1 MLRSTRKRLHLF
13 FRPKNALLQFY
24 VQPDH
29 KINETLGARRPCVA
43 EVRLSVADSDPDCL
57 PGRSGRAKAALI
69 SAPGGVAGAAPPL
82 LLRCGIFKLAIRRM
96 AMHCD
101 FMNWGNEIVTLE
113 AVPTRVGDGWRIL
126 IEWVSGR
133 IQYIS
138 WFDTLQDAE
147 DWIENNARSWVSS
160 ARNRL

>member
-1 MLRSTRKRLHLF
+1 
-13 FRPKNALLQFY
+13 
-24 VQPDH
+24 
-29 KINETLGARRPCVA
+29 
-43 EVRLSVADSDPDCL
+43 
-57 PGRSGRAKAALI
+57 
-69 SAPGGVAGAAPPL
+69 
-82 LLRCGIFKLAIRRM
+82 M

-133 IQYIS
+133 IQYIIS

>member
-1 MLRSTRKRLHLF
+1 MRVPPRHYSFDVLSRHSQLAGW
-13 FRPKNALLQFY
+13 PAL
-24 VQPDH
+24 P
-29 KINETLGARRPCVA
+29 R
-43 EVRLSVADSDPDCL
+43 
-57 PGRSGRAKAALI
+57 
-69 SAPGGVAGAAPPL
+69 PL

-113 AVPTRVGDGWRIL
+113 AVPARVGDGWRIL
-126 IEWVSGR
+126 IELVSGR
-133 IQYIS
+133 IQYVS
-138 WFDTLQDAE
+138 WFDTLRDAE

>member
-1 MLRSTRKRLHLF
+1 MPTLNCLASLRM
-13 FRPKNALLQFY
+13 
-24 VQPDH
+24 
-29 KINETLGARRPCVA
+29 
-43 EVRLSVADSDPDCL
+43 
-57 PGRSGRAKAALI
+57 PGRSDRAKAALI
-69 SAPGGVAGAAPPL
+69 SVPGGVAGAAPPL

-138 WFDTLQDAE
+138 WFDTLEDAE
-147 DWIENNARSWVSS
+147 DWIENNARSWVSL
-160 ARNRL
+160 ATACDPCPPVAYVPI